1 MGDVSDMS
9 NSEDV
14 PEIVQRLWD
23 KYSLP
28 ENVRKHCT
36 EVAKLAVEMA
46 ERARQNGYDVDVE
59 AVKLGALLH
68 DIGRAK
74 THGLE
79 HFVVSGEI
87 LRKEGVDEKIVRIA
101 ERHFSCGIT
110 AEEAKALGLPERDF
124 MPETLE
130 EKIVAFADNLI
141 FDRKRA
147 SFDEFYRKLEELKS
161 KVGED
166 QKWIVENSLKRAV
179 KMREELEKVTG
190 MKF

>member
-1 MGDVSDMS
+1 MTLA
-9 NSEDV
+9 EV
-14 PEIVQRLWD
+14 PELVKKIWD
-23 KYSLP
+23 KYGLP
-28 ENVRKHCT
+28 ENVRKHCI
-36 EVAKLAVEMA
+36 EVAKLALEIA
-46 ERARQNGYDVDVE
+46 EKAKAKGYDVDVE

-87 LRKEGVDEKIVRIA
+87 LRKEGVDEKIVKIA

-124 MPETLE
+124 MPESLE

-141 FDRKRA
+141 FDRDRA
-147 SFDEFYRKLEELKS
+147 SFEEFFEKLKELKG
-161 KVGED
+161 KVEPE
-166 QKWIVENSLKRAV
+166 KRWVVENSLKRAL
-179 KMREELEKVTG
+179 KMKEELEKVSG
-190 MKF
+190 FKF

>member
-1 MGDVSDMS
+1 MTSV
-9 NSEDV
+9 EV
-14 PEIVQRLWD
+14 PELVKKIWD
-23 KYSLP
+23 KYRLP
-28 ENVRKHCT
+28 ENVRKHCI
-36 EVAKLAVEMA
+36 EVAKLALEIA
-46 ERARQNGYDVDVE
+46 EKAKANGYDVDLE
-59 AVKLGALLH
+59 AIKLGALLH

-87 LRKEGVDEKIVRIA
+87 LRKEGVDEKVVKIA

-141 FDRKRA
+141 FDRDRA
-147 SFDEFYRKLEELKS
+147 SFEEFFEKLKELKE
-161 KVGED
+161 KVEPE
-166 QKWIVENSLKRAV
+166 KRWIVENSLKRAI
-179 KMREELEKVTG
+179 KMKEELERVSG
-190 MKF
+190 LKF

>member
-1 MGDVSDMS
+1 MVNLEESS
-9 NSEDV
+9 FDV
-14 PEIVQRLWD
+14 PKEVLKLWD
-23 KYSLP
+23 KYGLP
-28 ENVRKHCT
+28 ENVRRHCI

-46 ERARQNGYDVDVE
+46 ERARQNGYEVDVE

-87 LRKEGVDEKIVRIA
+87 LRNEGLDEKVVKIA

-110 AEEAKALGLPERDF
+110 AEEAKVLGLPERDF

-147 SFDEFYRKLEELKS
+147 SFEEFYRKLEELKNR
-161 KVGED
+161 VEEN
-166 QKWIVENSLKRAV
+166 QKWIVENSLKRAIR
-179 KMREELEKVTG
+179 MREELEKVTG
-190 MKF
+190 MEF